1 MEFSDKTFSSI
12 NRLVKKLHQ
21 KYIKWCWT
29 FIWQVSSF
37 PNPPFCTTKNISQWN
52 QVFFRFLSSY
62 LAKSLRLVGFGE
74 DFVALCWQV
83 FGSVLV
89 LWLNVGDRGLLWLK
103 NAGYVVTQC
112 RGSVWLAPVWV
123 VSQSR
128 VSCASWIMW
137 LGAVTLWH
145 SAELGCCCGSTLLV
159 LWLIS
164 GMWCGM
170 LPGMYCGQGVWKY
183 CTEPARPPPKTKIF
197 SICDIFGAGS
207 SIVFYL
213 AEFVLFR

>member
-1 MEFSDKTFSSI
+1 VEFSDKTCSSI
-12 NRLVKKLHQ
+12 NRLVQKLHQ

-29 FIWQVSSF
+29 FISQVSSF

-52 QVFFRFLSSY
+52 QVFFSFLSSY
-62 LAKSLRLVGFGE
+62 LAKSSRLVGFGK
-74 DFVALCWQV
+74 DFVALCWQMWLSA
-83 FGSVLV
+83 SVV
-89 LWLNVGDRGLLWLK
+89 AHCWGGGLLWLK
-103 NAGYVVTQC
+103 NAGNVVTQC
-112 RGSVWLAPVWV
+112 RGLVWLTPEGV
-123 VSQSR
+123 VSRCR
-128 VSCASWIMW
+128 VFCVSWIMW
-137 LGAVTLWH
+137 LSTVTLWL
-145 SAELGCCCGSTLLV
+145 STKLGCCDLALLM
-159 LWLIS
+159 LCLIS